1 MNFYSMTDTQILAMP
16 VYRFWG
22 LEAQIDRVRSEKDLR
37 LINVHRSVTGKEEM
51 KEIVHRLT
59 LELGDKCKVEHVQMV
74 KPEPGANAKFLK
86 LMNQR

>member
-1 MNFYSMTDTQILAMP
+1 MP

-22 LEAQIDRVRSEKDLR
+22 LETQIDRIKSEKDLR

-59 LELGDKCKVEHVQMV
+59 LDLGEKCKVEYAQVV
-74 KPEPGANAKFLK
+74 RPEPEANAKFLN
-86 LMNQR
+86 LMNRG